1 MAISCC
7 AAATENGSRRCS
19 LLSRAGELRASLRSI
34 AAYAP
39 WVRHVY
45 VIVAGQTQI
54 PGRKGDW
61 RYTRTHCAHCAC
73 VRACVRAFN
82 HSSTRWARAAWLDA
96 HAQFVTVVFHETIF
110 AESAR
115 QFLPT
120 FSSVR
125 R

>member
-1 MAISCC
+1 MALSCC
-7 AAATENGSRRCS
+7 GAATENGSRRCS

-61 RYTRTHCAHCAC
+61 RYTRTVRAC

-82 HSSTRWARAAWLDA
+82 HSSTRRARAAWLDP